1 MESNHLRYWLLGL
14 LLACGLAGAQGDLE
28 ILQLRSRSAEQV
40 IPILRPLLEPGG
52 VLTGQGYQLIVRT
65 SARNLAELRAV
76 LDSIDRPPR
85 RLVILVRQGATA
97 EEMRRSAG
105 ARVDL
110 RPGDGGEKLRVDVR
124 IADSWSASDERVD
137 QRVQVLE
144 GGRAMI
150 GAGESRPLQQQQVVR
165 SPDGRVV
172 RETTTV
178 IQQATTG
185 FEVVPR
191 LSGNTVHLEIAPQRE
206 SFVSGGPPGAIQAQ
220 RVATTV
226 SGRLGEWIDLGG
238 ASASGARSGS
248 GILSSGEARSAG
260 TTSTWVKVEE
270 LRDGVRN

>member
-1 MESNHLRYWLLGL
+1 MESNHLRFLLIAL
-14 LLACGLAGAQGDLE
+14 LLACGSARGQGDLE

-52 VLTGQGYQLIVRT
+52 VLTGQGYQLIIRA
-65 SARNLAELRAV
+65 SPRNLAELRAV

-85 RLVILVRQGATA
+85 RLVISVRQGAAA

-110 RPGDGGEKLRVDVR
+110 RPGDSRVDVR
-124 IADSWSASDERVD
+124 IADSRSSSDERVD

-150 GAGESRPLQQQQVVR
+150 GSGESRPLHERQVFR

-178 IQQATTG
+178 IQQASTG

-191 LSGNTVHLEIAPQRE
+191 LSGDTVHLEIAPQRE
-206 SFVSGGPPGAIQAQ
+206 RFAQGGAIDSQ

-226 SGRLGEWIDLGG
+226 SGKLGEWIDLGG
-238 ASASGARSGS
+238 ASTASARSGQ
-248 GILSSGEARSAG
+248 GILSSGESRASG
-260 TTSTWVKVEE
+260 TSRTWVKVEE
-270 LRDGVRN
+270 LRDEVRN

>member
-14 LLACGLAGAQGDLE
+14 LLACGLARAQGDLE
-28 ILQLRSRSAEQV
+28 ILQLRNRSAEKV

-65 SARNLAELRAV
+65 SPKNLAEMRAV
-76 LDSIDRPPR
+76 LDSIDWPPR
-85 RLVILVRQGATA
+85 RLVISVRQGATA

-110 RPGDGGEKLRVDVR
+110 RPGDSRVDVR
-124 IADSWSASDERVD
+124 IADSRSASDQRID
-137 QRVQVLE
+137 QRVQALE
-144 GGRAMI
+144 GGRTTI
-150 GAGESRPLQQQQVVR
+150 GSGESRPLQQRQVFR

-178 IQQATTG
+178 IQQASTG

-191 LSGNTVHLEIAPQRE
+191 LSGDTVHLEIAPKRE
-206 SFVSGGPPGAIQAQ
+206 GFVSGGAPGAIESQ

-238 ASASGARSGS
+238 TSSSSARSGS
-248 GILSSGEARSAG
+248 GILSAGESRASGTS
-260 TTSTWVKVEE
+260 STWVNVKE
-270 LRDGVRN
+270 LRN

>member
-14 LLACGLAGAQGDLE
+14 LLACGLARAQGDLQ

-40 IPILRPLLEPGG
+40 IPILRPLLEPSG

-65 SARNLAELRAV
+65 SPKNLAEMRAV

-85 RLVILVRQGATA
+85 RLVISVRQGATA
-97 EEMRRSAG
+97 EEMRR
-105 ARVDL
+105 
-110 RPGDGGEKLRVDVR
+110 
-124 IADSWSASDERVD
+124 IADSRSASDQRID

-144 GGRAMI
+144 GGHAMI
-150 GAGESRPLQQQQVVR
+150 GFEESRLLQQRQVFR

-178 IQQATTG
+178 IQQASTG

-191 LSGNTVHLEIAPQRE
+191 LSGDTVHLEIAPQRE
-206 SFVSGGPPGAIQAQ
+206 GFVSGGAPGAIESQ

-226 SGRLGEWIDLGG
+226 SDRLGEWIDLGG
-238 ASASGARSGS
+238 ASSSSARSGS
-248 GILSSGEARSAG
+248 GILSSGESRASG
-260 TTSTWVKVEE
+260 TSSTWVNVEE
-270 LRDGVRN
+270 LRN

>member
-1 MESNHLRYWLLGL
+1 MESNHLRRLLLGL
-14 LLACGLAGAQGDLE
+14 VLACGLAQAQGDLE

-65 SARNLAELRAV
+65 SPANLAELRKV
-76 LDSIDRPPR
+76 LESIDRPPR
-85 RLVILVRQGATA
+85 RLVISVRQGATA
-97 EEMRRSAG
+97 EEIRRSAG

-110 RPGDGGEKLRVDVR
+110 RPGDSRVDVR
-124 IADSWSASDERVD
+124 IADTRSSSDERVD

-150 GAGESRPLQQQQVVR
+150 GSGESRPLQQRQVIR

-191 LSGNTVHLEIAPQRE
+191 LAGDTVHLEIAPQRE
-206 SFVSGGPPGAIQAQ
+206 RFAQGGAIQSQ
-220 RVATTV
+220 QVVTTV

-238 ASASGARSGS
+238 ASAASARSGQ
-248 GILSSGEARSAG
+248 GILSSGESRASG
-260 TTSTWVKVEE
+260 TSSTWVKVEE

>member
-14 LLACGLAGAQGDLE
+14 LLACGLARAQGDLQ

-40 IPILRPLLEPGG
+40 ISILRPLLEPSG

-65 SARNLAELRAV
+65 SPKNLAEMRAV

-85 RLVILVRQGATA
+85 RLVISVRQGATA
-97 EEMRRSAG
+97 EEMRR
-105 ARVDL
+105 
-110 RPGDGGEKLRVDVR
+110 
-124 IADSWSASDERVD
+124 IADSRSASDQRID

-144 GGRAMI
+144 GGHAMI
-150 GAGESRPLQQQQVVR
+150 GFEESRPLQQRQVFR

-178 IQQATTG
+178 IQQASTG

-191 LSGNTVHLEIAPQRE
+191 LSGDTVHLEIAPQRE
-206 SFVSGGPPGAIQAQ
+206 GFVSGGAPGAIESQ

-226 SGRLGEWIDLGG
+226 SDRLGEWIDLGG
-238 ASASGARSGS
+238 ASSSSARSGS
-248 GILSSGEARSAG
+248 GILSSGESRASG
-260 TTSTWVKVEE
+260 TSSTWVNVEE
-270 LRDGVRN
+270 LRN

>member
-1 MESNHLRYWLLGL
+1 MESNHLRHLLLGL
-14 LLACGLAGAQGDLE
+14 LLACGLAQAQGELE

-52 VLTGQGYQLIVRT
+52 VLTGQGYQLIIRT
-65 SARNLAELRAV
+65 SPKNLADLRAV

-85 RLVILVRQGATA
+85 RLVISVRQGATA

-110 RPGDGGEKLRVDVR
+110 RPGDSRVDVR
-124 IADSWSASDERVD
+124 IADARSASDERVD

-150 GAGESRPLQQQQVVR
+150 GSGESRPLQQRQVFR

-191 LSGNTVHLEIAPQRE
+191 LSGDTVHLEIAPQRE
-206 SFVSGGPPGAIQAQ
+206 SFAQGGAIQSQ

-238 ASASGARSGS
+238 ASSSSARSGS
-248 GILSSGEARSAG
+248 GILSSGESRSAG
-260 TTSTWVKVEE
+260 TSSTWVKVEE
-270 LRDGVRN
+270 LRDEVRN

>member
-14 LLACGLAGAQGDLE
+14 LLACGLARAQGDLQ

-40 IPILRPLLEPGG
+40 IPILRPLLEPSG

-65 SARNLAELRAV
+65 SPKNLAEMRAV

-85 RLVILVRQGATA
+85 RLVISVRQGATA
-97 EEMRRSAG
+97 EEMRR
-105 ARVDL
+105 
-110 RPGDGGEKLRVDVR
+110 
-124 IADSWSASDERVD
+124 IADSRSASDQRID

-144 GGRAMI
+144 GGHAMI
-150 GAGESRPLQQQQVVR
+150 GFEESRLLQQRQVFR

-178 IQQATTG
+178 IQQASTG

-191 LSGNTVHLEIAPQRE
+191 LSGDTVHLEIAPQRE
-206 SFVSGGPPGAIQAQ
+206 GFVSGGAPGAIESQ

-226 SGRLGEWIDLGG
+226 SDRLGEWIDVGG
-238 ASASGARSGS
+238 ASSSSARSGS
-248 GILSSGEARSAG
+248 GILSSGESRASG
-260 TTSTWVKVEE
+260 TSSTWVNVEE
-270 LRDGVRN
+270 LRN

>member
-14 LLACGLAGAQGDLE
+14 LLACGLARAQGDLQ

-40 IPILRPLLEPGG
+40 IPILRPLLEPSG

-65 SARNLAELRAV
+65 SPKNLAEMRAV

-85 RLVILVRQGATA
+85 RLVISVRQGATA
-97 EEMRRSAG
+97 EEMRR
-105 ARVDL
+105 
-110 RPGDGGEKLRVDVR
+110 
-124 IADSWSASDERVD
+124 IADSRSASDQRID

-144 GGRAMI
+144 GGHAMI
-150 GAGESRPLQQQQVVR
+150 GFEESRPLQQRQVFR

-178 IQQATTG
+178 IQQASTG

-191 LSGNTVHLEIAPQRE
+191 LSGDTVHLEIAPQRE
-206 SFVSGGPPGAIQAQ
+206 GFVSGGAPGAIESQ

-226 SGRLGEWIDLGG
+226 SDRLGEWIDVGG
-238 ASASGARSGS
+238 ASSSSARSGS
-248 GILSSGEARSAG
+248 GILSSGESRASG
-260 TTSTWVKVEE
+260 TSSTWVNVEE
-270 LRDGVRN
+270 LRN

>member
-1 MESNHLRYWLLGL
+1 MESNHLRFLLIGL
-14 LLACGLAGAQGDLE
+14 LLACGLVHGQGELE

-52 VLTGQGYQLIVRT
+52 VLTGQGYQLIIRT
-65 SARNLAELRAV
+65 SPRNLADLRAV
-76 LDSIDRPPR
+76 LETIDRPPR
-85 RLVILVRQGATA
+85 RLVISVRQGATA
-97 EEMRRSAG
+97 DQMRRSAG

-110 RPGDGGEKLRVDVR
+110 RPGDSRVDVR
-124 IADSWSASDERVD
+124 IADARASSDERVD

-150 GAGESRPLQQQQVVR
+150 GSGESCPLQERQVFR

-191 LSGNTVHLEIAPQRE
+191 LSGDTVHLEIAPQRE
-206 SFVSGGPPGAIQAQ
+206 RFAQGGAIESQ

-238 ASASGARSGS
+238 AITTSTRSGS
-248 GILSSGEARSAG
+248 GILSSGESRASG
-260 TTSTWVKVEE
+260 SSSTWVKVEE
-270 LRDGVRN
+270 LRN

>member
-1 MESNHLRYWLLGL
+1 MESNHLRHLLLGL
-14 LLACGLAGAQGDLE
+14 LLACGPVQAQGELE

-65 SARNLAELRAV
+65 SPKNLADLRAV

-85 RLVILVRQGATA
+85 RLVISVRQGATA

-110 RPGDGGEKLRVDVR
+110 RPGDSRADVR
-124 IADSWSASDERVD
+124 IADARSASDERVD

-150 GAGESRPLQQQQVVR
+150 GSGESRPLRERQLFR

-178 IQQATTG
+178 IQQTSTG

-191 LSGNTVHLEIAPQRE
+191 LSGDTVHLEIAPQRE
-206 SFVSGGPPGAIQAQ
+206 RFAQGGVIQSQ
-220 RVATTV
+220 QVATTV

-238 ASASGARSGS
+238 ASTSSARSGS
-248 GILSSGEARSAG
+248 GILSSGEAPTAG
-260 TTSTWVKVEE
+260 TSSTWVKVEE
-270 LRDGVRN
+270 LRN

>member
-1 MESNHLRYWLLGL
+1 MESNHLRRLLLGL
-14 LLACGLAGAQGDLE
+14 LLSCGLAQAQGDLE

-40 IPILRPLLEPGG
+40 IPVLRPLLEPGG

-65 SARNLAELRAV
+65 SPENLAELRRV

-85 RLVILVRQGATA
+85 RLVISVRQGATA

-105 ARVDL
+105 ARIEL
-110 RPGDGGEKLRVDVR
+110 RPGDSRAEVR
-124 IADSWSASDERVD
+124 IAGSASASDERVD

-150 GAGESRPLQQQQVVR
+150 GSGESRPLQQRQVLR

-191 LSGNTVHLEIAPQRE
+191 LSGDTVHLEIAPQRE
-206 SFVSGGPPGAIQAQ
+206 RFAQGGAIESQ

-238 ASASGARSGS
+238 ASTQAARSGQ
-248 GILSSGEARSAG
+248 GILSSGASSASG
-260 TTSTWVKVEE
+260 SSSTWVKVEE
-270 LRDGVRN
+270 LRN

>member
-14 LLACGLAGAQGDLE
+14 LLACGLARAQGDLQ

-40 IPILRPLLEPGG
+40 IPILRPLLEPSG

-65 SARNLAELRAV
+65 SPKNLAEMRAV

-85 RLVILVRQGATA
+85 RLVISVRQGATA

-105 ARVDL
+105 AR
-110 RPGDGGEKLRVDVR
+110 
-124 IADSWSASDERVD
+124 SASDQGID

-144 GGRAMI
+144 GGHAMI
-150 GAGESRPLQQQQVVR
+150 GFEESRPLQQRQVFR

-178 IQQATTG
+178 IQQASTG

-191 LSGNTVHLEIAPQRE
+191 LSGDTVHLEIAPQRE
-206 SFVSGGPPGAIQAQ
+206 GFVSGGAPGAIESQ

-226 SGRLGEWIDLGG
+226 SDRLGEWIDVGG
-238 ASASGARSGS
+238 ASSSSVRSGS
-248 GILSSGEARSAG
+248 GILSSGESRASG
-260 TTSTWVKVEE
+260 TSSTWVNVEE
-270 LRDGVRN
+270 LRN

>member
-14 LLACGLAGAQGDLE
+14 LLACGLARAQGDLQ

-40 IPILRPLLEPGG
+40 IPILRPLLEPSG

-65 SARNLAELRAV
+65 SPKNLAEMRAV

-85 RLVILVRQGATA
+85 RLVISVRQGATA
-97 EEMRRSAG
+97 EEMRR
-105 ARVDL
+105 
-110 RPGDGGEKLRVDVR
+110 
-124 IADSWSASDERVD
+124 IADSRSASDQRID

-144 GGRAMI
+144 GGHAMI
-150 GAGESRPLQQQQVVR
+150 GFEESRPLQQRQVFR

-178 IQQATTG
+178 IQQASTG

-191 LSGNTVHLEIAPQRE
+191 LSGDTVHLEIAPQRE
-206 SFVSGGPPGAIQAQ
+206 GFVSGGAPGAIESQ

-226 SGRLGEWIDLGG
+226 SDRLGEWIDLGG
-238 ASASGARSGS
+238 ASSSSARSGS
-248 GILSSGEARSAG
+248 GILSSGESRASG
-260 TTSTWVKVEE
+260 TSSTWVNVEE
-270 LRDGVRN
+270 LRN

>member
-1 MESNHLRYWLLGL
+1 MESNYLRFLLIGL
-14 LLACGLAGAQGDLE
+14 LLACGLAHGQGELE

-52 VLTGQGYQLIVRT
+52 VLTGQGYQLIIRA
-65 SARNLAELRAV
+65 SPRNLADLRAV
-76 LDSIDRPPR
+76 LESIDRPPR
-85 RLVILVRQGATA
+85 RLVISVRQGATA

-110 RPGDGGEKLRVDVR
+110 RPGDSRVDVR
-124 IADSWSASDERVD
+124 IADSRSSSDERVD

-150 GAGESRPLQQQQVVR
+150 GSGESRPLQERQVFR

-191 LSGNTVHLEIAPQRE
+191 LSGDTVLLEIAPQRE
-206 SFVSGGPPGAIQAQ
+206 SFVSGGSPSAIQSQ

-238 ASASGARSGS
+238 ASTASTRSGS
-248 GILSSGEARSAG
+248 GILSSGESRASG
-260 TTSTWVKVEE
+260 TSSTWVKVEE
-270 LRDGVRN
+270 LRN